1 MHWFGQQARQ
11 ALEEAREQ
19 VARLL
24 GAGPA
29 EIVFTASGT
38 EADNMA
44 LRGATS
50 PPNLRRKI
58 VVTAIEHHAVLH
70 MARCLAD
77 EGYTVETVRVLPGG
91 RIDLDDL
98 RARVDE
104 NTALVSLM
112 LANNET
118 GVVQPVAEAAAHAR
132 AKGALVHCDAVQAAG
147 KIPIDVQ
154 TLGADLLTIS
164 AHKLYG
170 PKGVGALYVKRGTP
184 MRAFVH
190 GGSQERNR
198 RAGTENVAGIVGL
211 GRAAAL
217 ARETLPEDGPR
228 LADLRDRFEARLL
241 AIEGARRNGEGQ
253 RVPNTSNLSFDG
265 IDAESLL
272 LALDLVGVAV
282 STGAACSAGGVEPS
296 HVLRAMGVPF
306 TFAHGSVRFSLS
318 RYNTEGEIDVVVREL
333 PKIIDRLRSIS
344 PFTEGDH
351 EMPACTC

>member
-1 MHWFGQQARQ
+1 MMATMRRIYLDNNATTPLDPRVFEAMAPVLQDTYGNPSSMHWFGQQARS

-24 GAGPA
+24 GASPA

-44 LRGATS
+44 LRGATT
-50 PPNLRRKI
+50 PPSARRKI

-77 EGYTVETVRVLPGG
+77 EGYAVETVRVLPGG

-98 RARVDE
+98 RAKVDE

-154 TLGADLLTIS
+154 ALGVDLLTIS
-164 AHKLYG
+164 
-170 PKGVGALYVKRGTP
+170 T
-184 MRAFVH
+184 
-190 GGSQERNR
+190 
-198 RAGTENVAGIVGL
+198 
-211 GRAAAL
+211 
-217 ARETLPEDGPR
+217 GPR
-228 LADLRDRFEARLL
+228 
-241 AIEGARRNGEGQ
+241 
-253 RVPNTSNLSFDG
+253 
-265 IDAESLL
+265 ES
-272 LALDLVGVAV
+272 GPY
-282 STGAACSAGGVEPS
+282 T
-296 HVLRAMGVPF
+296 
-306 TFAHGSVRFSLS
+306 
-318 RYNTEGEIDVVVREL
+318 
-333 PKIIDRLRSIS
+333 
-344 PFTEGDH
+344 
-351 EMPACTC
+351 